1 MPVIEKRTIDIAMNT
16 PLVEIN
22 KSEDPASK
30 GEAGFSLIEVA
41 VALVIIMIALLGVVF
56 AFTYSITYNAGNN
69 SRAQALAVLQEEVE
83 FLRSK
88 KFTPTITDPE
98 LTGGTKPVKTVNALN
113 GGTFS
118 VSVFVDN
125 DPWTDGPQDEAT
137 VPNPPMKEIEI
148 RVKLENPSP
157 GWQMAVPATIVMRR
171 VRGN

>member
-1 MPVIEKRTIDIAMNT
+1 MRTPPNQFGRR
-16 PLVEIN
+16 P
-22 KSEDPASK
+22 DPELG

-69 SRAQALAVLQEEVE
+69 SRAQALAILQEEVE

-88 KFTPTITDPE
+88 KYTPTITDTE
-98 LTGGTKPVKTVNALN
+98 LQGGVKSPRTVVSPN
-113 GGTFS
+113 GGTFV
-118 VSVFVDN
+118 VSVFIDN
-125 DPWTDGPQDEAT
+125 DPSTGTIESETD
-137 VPNPPMKEIEI
+137 VPNPAMKEIEI
-148 RVKLENPSP
+148 QVVLANPSP